1 MINII
6 QNSPAMKNICNLIA
20 DLANTDS
27 TVVIQG
33 ETGTGKEMIAKAIH
47 LSSRCKDGPLI
58 GLNCAALS
66 ETLIESELFGHERGA
81 FTGAVRTRAGRFEQA
96 DDGTLFLD
104 EVGDQPLSTQVKL
117 LRVLQEKEF
126 ERVGG
131 NDTIKVDVRI
141 IAATNKDLRHAVRIG
156 QLRKDLFYRLN
167 VVFIQVPLLRERL
180 EDQPQL
186 TLHFLQEYKQRP
198 AKEIKSIESEA
209 LQLLLAQPWPGNI
222 RELQNVIERRLVLEK
237 SEDLTR
243 RTVMSCL
250 ESSDLP
256 DEPIALYAALHQLLP
271 AVVFAGPIPRDEIP
285 EHIAAMYIA
294 VQPRAPEYACPMK
307 IFEYLGVGKCIVAPN
322 QPNICEI
329 INDGVSGYLFRP
341 EDKES
346 LRRTLL
352 RVLDQPQQRER
363 IGKRAAQSIY
373 KPVFSGKVMRKER
386 WT

>member
-1 MINII
+1 
-6 QNSPAMKNICNLIA
+6 
-20 DLANTDS
+20 
-27 TVVIQG
+27 
-33 ETGTGKEMIAKAIH
+33 MIAKSIH
-47 LSSRCKDGPLI
+47 LSSRRKNAPLI

-66 ETLIESELFGHERGA
+66 ETLIESELFGHEKGA
-81 FTGAVRTRAGRFEQA
+81 FTGAMKTRAGRFEQA

-104 EVGDQPLSTQVKL
+104 EVGDMPLSTQVKL

-131 NDTIKVDVRI
+131 NETIKVDARI
-141 IAATNKDLRHAVRIG
+141 ITATNKDLRHAVRIG
-156 QLRKDLFYRLN
+156 QFREDLFYRLN
-167 VVFIQVPLLRERL
+167 VVFIQIPPLRERL
-180 EDQPQL
+180 EDLPQL
-186 TLHFLQEYKQRP
+186 TLHFLQEYKQRY

-222 RELQNVIERRLVLEK
+222 RELQNVIERSIVVEK
-237 SEDLTR
+237 GEGLTR
-243 RTVMSCL
+243 RTIMSCL

-256 DEPIALYAALHQLLP
+256 DEPIALYAETHQLLS
-271 AVVFAGPIPRDEIP
+271 AVIFTGPIPRDEIP
-285 EHIAAMYIA
+285 AHIAAMDIA

-329 INDGVSGYLFRP
+329 INDGVTGYLFRP

-352 RVLDQPQQRER
+352 QVLDHPHQREI
-363 IGKRAAQSIY
+363 IGRRAAQSIHERRFLWQSNAQRTLDLIFESERAASLGRI
-373 KPVFSGKVMRKER
+373 PVEASR
-386 WT
+386 